1 MLHIHITCIWNSFF
15 YSSFLFCSA
24 WCQPSSGNIS
34 KCAFMPISHTTR
46 HFAHPLL
53 FSSIF
58 ELFFPHFHPH
68 HSQYISQKSNS
79 VFFLSLTPNGD
90 RYVDAHDAH
99 LNMLCMHTRNR
110 EAFFLCTVDAA
121 FNRIYVCA
129 YVCTFLDS
137 IPTFFSVSI
146 FYWD

>member
-58 ELFFPHFHPH
+58 ELFFLISTHTILSTSHKNRT
-68 HSQYISQKSNS
+68 QY
-79 VFFLSLTPNGD
+79 FFYPSRRMEID
-90 RYVDAHDAH
+90 
-99 LNMLCMHTRNR
+99 MLMHMMHIWICFVCIH
-110 EAFFLCTVDAA
+110 AIVKLFLCTVDAA

-137 IPTFFSVSI
+137 IPTFFFVSI